1 MRRQSIK
8 RRREQDVR
16 RKVLARLLE
25 ERGHGCEARVFNV
38 CQGRAVD
45 GHELLARSAG
55 GSIIDAG
62 NILLVCRRCHDWIGE
77 RPREATVLGLRR
89 SRYGGA
95 A

>member
-89 SRYGGA
+89 SRYGGGS
-95 A
+95 